1 MGGTE
6 AALGWL
12 HLFPRCLR
20 PPGLL
25 QGAGRARWAGDIW
38 VVLRS
43 YAMGHGSS
51 LNEPSSP
58 ARCHPAPAV
67 PSARVGFWGVLGSR
81 GEHMQGCA
89 ECVCMCVCADPGGA
103 CEGDLGRGG
112 CLLGYTH
119 VQRVGGGRSVG
130 IEQCPARPRWV
141 HQPCH
146 CSAPGVPGWC
156 RAPQKDSFTGC
167 PPYTSSWP
175 KWQWSFIGPFGSC
188 CGEILG
194 GAPSPSIT
202 HRLGIY
208 EEPKATNCPWDMCGC
223 RCQGRAQ
230 QNSRNSCLCLLP
242 PGTHRTTAGWPKG
255 CPFPLATLQC
265 VHLPAWPTSQPDRGG
280 YSYS

>member
-12 HLFPRCLR
+12 HLFPRCLH

-89 ECVCMCVCADPGGA
+89 ECVCACVCRPWRCMRGGFGQRRVFIGVHTCPEGGRRKECGHRAVPSKTKVGPSAVSLLCPRGAWLVQGSPKRLIYRLSPIHFILAQMAMEYYWSIWELLWRDPG
-103 CEGDLGRGG
+103 
-112 CLLGYTH
+112 
-119 VQRVGGGRSVG
+119 RS
-130 IEQCPARPRWV
+130 
-141 HQPCH
+141 
-146 CSAPGVPGWC
+146 
-156 RAPQKDSFTGC
+156 
-167 PPYTSSWP
+167 
-175 KWQWSFIGPFGSC
+175 
-188 CGEILG
+188 
-194 GAPSPSIT
+194 
-202 HRLGIY
+202 
-208 EEPKATNCPWDMCGC
+208 
-223 RCQGRAQ
+223 
-230 QNSRNSCLCLLP
+230 
-242 PGTHRTTAGWPKG
+242 
-255 CPFPLATLQC
+255 
-265 VHLPAWPTSQPDRGG
+265 SQPIHHTPTWHL
-280 YSYS
+280 